1 MLLNAAQAEA
11 DRREGPVGEAAAAS
25 VGEEADRQ
33 AGENARQAEAELA
46 ASRSH
51 SSGAV
56 TLCIYPAIVRAGLCQ
71 LNASTFTVA
80 HHRQE
85 LMCCGLK
92 DAPIVIMGKKSSAQA
107 KT

>member
-46 ASRSH
+46 ASRSDR
-51 SSGAV
+51 SGAV
-56 TLCIYPAIVRAGLCQ
+56 TLCIHPATMRSGLCQ
-71 LNASTFTVA
+71 LNASTFIVA

-107 KT
+107 NK